1 MDFLSGAVG
10 CNFLEGGGGLIE
22 YSMVFS
28 PLPGRYSIDR
38 FKDFDKSA
46 FIAEL
51 QSLRDLCNRDV
62 NIRK

>member
-1 MDFLSGAVG
+1 MDFLSRAVG
-10 CNFLEGGGGLIE
+10 CNFLEGGSLIE
-22 YSMVFS
+22 YSIVFS

>member
-10 CNFLEGGGGLIE
+10 CNFLEWGSLIE
-22 YSMVFS
+22 FSMVFS